1 MRFTSFALV
10 AAALCWS
17 PTAAFAQSAPAEK
30 PAADVSERR
39 AAGLKLASLLYSDE
53 RQLAATNGP
62 VMDQMEA
69 FFRADPSFATLEA
82 QSPGLID
89 EVMANMKP
97 LLVEFTISEAPRYRR
112 GVAAVYARHMSVDD
126 IEAATTF
133 YASPLGQKLL
143 DKVGENLSLTSM
155 LGEMSS
161 NLDAPTSERA
171 VTNDLD
177 RTALRA
183 INELSPEEIAEI
195 EEIAGAGWF
204 ESIERARPDL
214 VAYDTRFTNEPAPEF
229 ESRVEQVVTEI
240 LEKRL
245 KPLNN

>member
-1 MRFTSFALV
+1 MRFSAFLIAASSLGLSPAV
-10 AAALCWS
+10 AS
-17 PTAAFAQSAPAEK
+17 AQPAPAEAVS
-30 PAADVSERR
+30 PDASERR

-53 RQLAATNGP
+53 RQLAAANGP

-69 FFRADPSFATLEA
+69 FFRADPSFSTLEA

-89 EVMANMKP
+89 EVMAGMKP
-97 LLVEFTISEAPRYRR
+97 LLVEFTIDEAPRYRR
-112 GVAAVYARHMSVDD
+112 GVAEIYARHMSVDD
-126 IEAATTF
+126 IDQAAAF

-155 LGEMSS
+155 LGEMSVD
-161 NLDAPTSERA
+161 LDAPTSERA

-177 RTALRA
+177 RTAMRA
-183 INELSPEEIAEI
+183 INEMTAEELAEI
-195 EEIAGAGWF
+195 EKIEGADWF
-204 ESIERARPDL
+204 KSIERARPDL

-229 ESRVEQVVTEI
+229 EARVEQVVTEI

-245 KPLNN
+245 KPLGN